1 MFLPHD
7 LVLNHADNLIRLVE
21 ASMHHQP
28 AWALWD
34 IAPHEQDCQSK
45 NGAQTKA
52 ESPTNVHGEEMW
64 VEQHHRQGSAD
75 RRTDP
80 PAAID
85 REIHVATN
93 SRWDELINS
102 GVNCRILPTDSRA
115 RQEAADGEPDE
126 VGGQGRGY
134 CSAKVDG
141 QGNHKELFT
150 PIHVGKAG
158 KEQSAQDGAKQ
169 VNGAGGSDLHVRE
182 VQRLRLLE
190 HGRDRTDD
198 SDLKSIKN
206 PGDAQRDDHQPVP
219 PAPGKTIHP
228 GGNVRPHRLHVGSYI
243 TTYSF
248 HSSEAPL
255 QLSML
260 L

>member
-1 MFLPHD
+1 MLLPHD
-7 LVLNHADNLIRLVE
+7 LVLNPADNPTRLVE

-28 AWALWD
+28 ARALWD

-45 NGAQTKA
+45 NGAHTKA
-52 ESPTNVHGEEMW
+52 EPPTDVHREEVW
-64 VEQHHRQGSAD
+64 VEQHHRQGGAD
-75 RRTDP
+75 RCADP

-85 REIHVATN
+85 REIHMATN
-93 SRWDELINS
+93 SRRDELINS
-102 GVNCRILPTDSRA
+102 GVNGRILPADSRA
-115 RQEAADGEPDE
+115 CQEAADGEPDE
-126 VGGQGRGY
+126 VGGEGRGY
-134 CSAKVDG
+134 CSEKVDG
-141 QGNHKELFT
+141 QGNHEELFT

-169 VNGAGGSDLHVRE
+169 VSGAGGRDLHVRE
-182 VQRLRLLE
+182 VQGLRLLE
-190 HGRDRTDD
+190 HSRDRTDD
-198 SDLKSIKN
+198 SDLKSIEN
-206 PGDAQRDDHQPVP
+206 PGDAQRDDHEPVP

-248 HSSEAPL
+248 HSSGAPL
-255 QLSML
+255 QLSVL